1 MRYVKPQTYI
11 PTTVS
16 PLLVV
21 FLCFEFWC
29 LILGSPDNSCFN
41 FSSSVIYTVLHIRC
55 SIDSSLIS
63 RAVFFFIN
71 GTLDWPFHNKRHS
84 MFHAFNHDAYCPTLP
99 WKGTGFGC
107 CPTNSYA
114 NPPPLIKHVPNTH
127 TCASAYEL
135 ITHVIWYYMRPIS
148 YTCFYF
154 RLYACIYCY
163 I

>member
-1 MRYVKPQTYI
+1 MNVFGKITLVRCHQIRYTFQMKCLVISQALQLANKCFKCCALRKATNIHTYYLLSI
-11 PTTVS
+11 VS
-16 PLLVV
+16 C

-29 LILGSPDNSCFN
+29 LILSSPDNSCFK

-71 GTLDWPFHNKRHS
+71 GTLDLPFHNKRHS

-114 NPPPLIKHVPNTH
+114 NPPPNKTR
-127 TCASAYEL
+127 A
-135 ITHVIWYYMRPIS
+135 
-148 YTCFYF
+148 
-154 RLYACIYCY
+154 
-163 I
+163 